1 MIKHETSENH
11 KEIKAVFFDVD
22 GTLLSHVTKKVPA
35 STRSSLKALREK
47 GIKIFIST
55 GRHLTEMEK
64 LPLNDLEFDGYITLN
79 GQLIFDHDKHMLFAA
94 PFNQKISNSLVGMF
108 SDKKVP
114 ILLVEEKH
122 IYINI
127 VNDLVRQV
135 QANISSEIPEV
146 LAYDDQPIYQACLY
160 LAPEEEEAFSEC
172 LPEGTKMVRW
182 NGGGADIISAE
193 GGKITGMKRLMAQ
206 LNLSQNEIMAF
217 GDAENDIEMLQYAGI
232 GVAMGNAVESV
243 KETADYITDDIDK
256 NGIQNALL
264 HYHVI

>member
-1 MIKHETSENH
+1 MMGS
-11 KEIKAVFFDVD
+11 
-22 GTLLSHVTKKVPA
+22 LS
-35 STRSSLKALREK
+35 
-47 GIKIFIST
+47 I
-55 GRHLTEMEK
+55 
-64 LPLNDLEFDGYITLN
+64 
-79 GQLIFDHDKHMLFAA
+79 
-94 PFNQKISNSLVGMF
+94 
-108 SDKKVP
+108 
-114 ILLVEEKH
+114 
-122 IYINI
+122 
-127 VNDLVRQV
+127 
-135 QANISSEIPEV
+135 
-146 LAYDDQPIYQACLY
+146 QACLY
-160 LAPEEEEAFSEC
+160 LAPEEEKAFSEC

-264 HYHVI
+264 YYHII